1 MNKKNNNQHLYFILS
16 SRLILFFLFQLLFYF
31 LLRFIGYEDSW
42 RESQGWWMIGVL
54 FTNIISIFLL
64 ILLFKKEG
72 LSFGKVFRFTK
83 KGWRKDLAIS
93 ISLLII
99 AIPISVFPNL
109 WISNLLW
116 GSTEPA
122 LALLFRPL
130 PLWAVAVS
138 FLFPITQAFA
148 ELPTYF
154 GYVMPR
160 LKDQLNNGWIAW
172 AITSFFLALQ
182 HIALPFIWDGRFLL
196 WRLGMFL
203 PFAFFLGLCLKIRP
217 RLIPYFMV
225 AHGILDVGT
234 VMMIIS

>member
-1 MNKKNNNQHLYFILS
+1 MKNQTHNLRLYFILS
-16 SRLILFFLFQLLFYF
+16 SRLILFFSFQFLFY
-31 LLRFIGYEDSW
+31 LLLKLYGSSDAW
-42 RESQGWWMIGVL
+42 RESQGWWMIAVL
-54 FTNIISIFLL
+54 LTNIISIFVLVFLL
-64 ILLFKKEG
+64 KKEG

-83 KGWRKDLAIS
+83 KGWRKDLIIS
-93 ISLLII
+93 LSLLII

-130 PLWAVAVS
+130 PLWAVVVS
-138 FLFPITQAFA
+138 FMFPITQAFA

-160 LKDQLNNGWIAW
+160 LKKQLNNGWMAW
-172 AITSFFLALQ
+172 AIASFFLALQ
-182 HIALPFIWDGRFLL
+182 HIALPFIWDGKFLL

-217 RLIPYFMV
+217 RLFPYFMI
-225 AHGILDVGT
+225 AHGILDIGT
-234 VMMIIS
+234 VMMIIT